1 LDHETLIG
9 NTMIFRLSQ
18 KLAKTLKEGTLTSLT
33 LDENPYADWSANLFT
48 ADRTQYIILT
58 NTQSLYSV
66 VMFGKGIAN
75 DSRFIGR
82 ALDNIRE
89 FMEDDGQAFVYQRF
103 ISPASGNVR
112 FAKSLNRSVTGSM
125 NDMIFHAKVWLTEG
139 ELSPHDV
146 GFKLNQ
152 IPMSAIKGMKS
163 ERYGIPSEA
172 FKLLADSCGPTEGG
186 ERRFESAD
194 TQQASNGEAPDAK
207 SETGANTT
215 SGPTINV
222 PFTCAQ
228 RKAIAEVVPEM
239 ADRLKL
245 GEKKART
252 ITFTS
257 DELETIHLKAEQ
269 AIPKADTGM
278 RRNSLWC
285 IADAITKAIE
295 DSQGIGSIPAS
306 ERLYQFKITLN
317 DYDPT
322 IWRRIQTRDCT
333 VDKLHERI
341 QTAMGWEN
349 YHLHD
354 FDIDGERYGDPALL
368 DDGYEGFDCVDST
381 VTKISQIVPKDGKR
395 FQFAYQYDFGDCWNH
410 EVIFEGCLRAE
421 SGQRYP
427 LCIEGER
434 ACPPE
439 DVGGVWGYAEYLEA
453 MADPNHER
461 HQEFMEWRGEFD
473 PEMFDA
479 VKTTKAMRRGLPNW
493 RQRE

>member
-1 LDHETLIG
+1 
-9 NTMIFRLSQ
+9 MIFRLSQ
-18 KLAKTLKEGTLTSLT
+18 KLAKKLKVGTLSSLPP
-33 LDENPYADWSANLFT
+33 DENPYADWSANLFT

-66 VMFGKGIAN
+66 VMFGKGIA
-75 DSRFIGR
+75 DESRFIER
-82 ALDNIRE
+82 ALGNIRE

-103 ISPASGNVR
+103 IAPASGNVR

-125 NDMIFHAKVWLTEG
+125 NDMVFHAKGWLTEG
-139 ELSPHDV
+139 ELSPYDV

-152 IPMSAIKGMKS
+152 IPMSAIKGKKS

-172 FKLLADSCGPTEGG
+172 FKLLADNCGSTEGG
-186 ERRFESAD
+186 EKLPESAD
-194 TQQASNGEAPDAK
+194 TQQSSNREAPDAK
-207 SETGANTT
+207 SETGANT
-215 SGPTINV
+215 SSRLTINV

-228 RKAIAEVVPEM
+228 CKAIAEIVPDM

-257 DELETIHLKAEQ
+257 NELETIRQRAEQ

-278 RRNSLWC
+278 KRNSLRH
-285 IADAITKAIE
+285 IVDATTKAIE
-295 DSQGIGSIPAS
+295 ESQCIGSIPAS

-317 DYDPT
+317 DYEPT
-322 IWRRIQTRDCT
+322 IWRRIQVKNCT
-333 VDKLHERI
+333 LDKLHERI
-341 QTAMGWEN
+341 QTAMGWTN
-349 YHLHD
+349 SHLHE
-354 FDIDGERYGDPALL
+354 FEIDGERYGDPELL
-368 DDGYEGFDCVDST
+368 NYGFEEFPGVHTT

-395 FQFAYQYDFGDCWNH
+395 FAFLYQYDFGDSWNH
-410 EVIFEGCLRAE
+410 EVLFEGCLRAG

-439 DVGGVWGYAEYLEA
+439 DVGGVRGYAEYLEA
-453 MADPNHER
+453 LADPKHEQ
-461 HQEFMEWRGEFD
+461 HDDFIAWGGKFD
-473 PEMFDA
+473 PERFDA
-479 VKTTKAMRRGLPNW
+479 AKTTKAMRRGLPDW
-493 RQRE
+493 RQM